1 MPYVATYVLVGTPTL
16 PPPPIRLSYHP
27 AQPFPYHL
35 CHTRISAYLICTL
48 LFCISTTSL
57 LVSTISIIPAIYP
70 KISGAFCTAGSGC
83 HLARCLCNTPP
94 LHTPP
99 DDTLS
104 PIADCLRLK
113 AFLRPGAL
121 QSGPFLR
128 RPLSSAGIRY
138 QRGGG
143 MISYSGL
150 PKIDSFER
158 ISNEI
163 PFVNSFPLF
172 PPTLSFEL

>member
-70 KISGAFCTAGSGC
+70 KISGAFCTAGSGF

-94 LHTPP
+94 PPYSTGRYIVTDCRLPPPESISTPWCP
-99 DDTLS
+99 PVGTVS
-104 PIADCLRLK
+104 
-113 AFLRPGAL
+113 
-121 QSGPFLR
+121 SST
-128 RPLSSAGIRY
+128 PLLCWNQISE
-138 QRGGG
+138 GGG
-143 MISYSGL
+143 YDIL
-150 PKIDSFER
+150 FR
-158 ISNEI
+158 ITKNR
-163 PFVNSFPLF
+163 FL
-172 PPTLSFEL
+172 